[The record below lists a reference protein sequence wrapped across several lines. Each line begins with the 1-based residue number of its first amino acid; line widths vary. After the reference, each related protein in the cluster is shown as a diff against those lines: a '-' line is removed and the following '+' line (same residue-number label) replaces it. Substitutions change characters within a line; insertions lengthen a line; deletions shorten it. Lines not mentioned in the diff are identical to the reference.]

1 MTDETVAISL
11 RDNARADLMRIKS
24 IEEGVTYL
32 NKVKSIEVWVKAEK
46 KDAELQNIIAEQKLR
61 TQRILG
67 KLLKESEFTGR
78 GGDRGNQYKEAT
90 SLESVGKLG
99 ITHKQSST
107 FQQIASI
114 PESTFNEFIR
124 EKKEAVNE
132 AVAELTTAGAVRL
145 AKSLERKHE
154 DLETTQRI
162 NKQLD
167 VERELRT
174 LAIDLRK
181 KYTKDEI
188 QLLVKFLTK

>member
-1 MTDETVAISL
+1 MNDESVAISL
-11 RDNARADLMRIKS
+11 RDNARADLMQIKS

-67 KLLKESEFTGR
+67 GLLKDSEKQNGARDGKTE
-78 GGDRGNQYKEAT
+78 YPKET
-90 SLESVGKLG
+90 PLLSDYGVTK
-99 ITHKQSST
+99 KQSST

-114 PESTFNEFIR
+114 PEKAFNEFIR

-145 AKSLERKHE
+145 AKSLKHKEE
-154 DLETTQRI
+154 DLDTAQRI

-167 VERELRT
+167 TERELRT

>member
-1 MTDETVAISL
+1 MTDESVAISL
-11 RDNARADLMRIKS
+11 RDNARADLMQIKS

-67 KLLKESEFTGR
+67 KLLKDGQQRGEIKTSSSAKSE
-78 GGDRGNQYKEAT
+78 DNN
-90 SLESVGKLG
+90 SIPSLG

-114 PESTFNEFIR
+114 PEKAFNEFIR

-145 AKSLERKHE
+145 AKSLKHKEE
-154 DLETTQRI
+154 DLDTAQRI

-167 VERELRT
+167 TERELRT

>member
-1 MTDETVAISL
+1 MTDESVAISL
-11 RDNARADLMRIKS
+11 RDNARADLMQIKS

-67 KLLKESEFTGR
+67 KLLKDGQQRGEIKTSSSAKSE
-78 GGDRGNQYKEAT
+78 DNN
-90 SLESVGKLG
+90 SIPSLG

-114 PESTFNEFIR
+114 PEKAFNEFIR

-145 AKSLERKHE
+145 AKSLKHKEE
-154 DLETTQRI
+154 DLDTAQRI

-167 VERELRT
+167 TERELRT

-181 KYTKDEI
+181 KYSKDEI

>member
-1 MTDETVAISL
+1 MTDESVAISL
-11 RDNARADLMRIKS
+11 RDNARADLMQIKS

-67 KLLKESEFTGR
+67 KLLKESELSEGGR
-78 GGDRGNQYKEAT
+78 PSKT
-90 SLESVGKLG
+90 STREEPVLSDYGVTK
-99 ITHKQSST
+99 KQSST

-114 PESTFNEFIR
+114 PEKAFNEFIR

-145 AKSLERKHE
+145 AKSLKHKEE
-154 DLETTQRI
+154 DLDTAQRI
-162 NKQLD
+162 NRQLD
-167 VERELRT
+167 TERELRT

>member
-1 MTDETVAISL
+1 MTDESVAISL
-11 RDNARADLMRIKS
+11 RDNARADLMQIKS

-67 KLLKESEFTGR
+67 KLIKDGQGR
-78 GGDRGNQYKEAT
+78 GEIADK
-90 SLESVGKLG
+90 GKCTTGEHLDEIG
-99 ITHKQSST
+99 ITRKQSST

-114 PESTFNEFIR
+114 PEKAFNEFIR

-145 AKSLERKHE
+145 AKSLKHKEE
-154 DLETTQRI
+154 DLDTAQRI

-167 VERELRT
+167 TERELRT